1 MPRLTIEMAGRRNF
15 HEELAREDVVN
26 RTSDRRFGALFSVLF
41 ALAGLAPLLRHG
53 HIRWWS
59 LAVAMLFCLAT
70 LIAPQALAPVNR
82 LWFRFG
88 LLLHRITSPLLMG
101 VIFYGVVTPVG
112 LISRMAG
119 KDPLRLRRD
128 SSSDSYWIPRQPR
141 GPAPDDFP
149 RMY

>member
-1 MPRLTIEMAGRRNF
+1 MAGRRNF
-15 HEELAREDVVN
+15 HEELTREDVVN
-26 RTSDRRFGALFSVLF
+26 RTSDRRFGALFAVLF
-41 ALAGLAPLLRHG
+41 ALAGLAPLLHHG

-59 LAVAMLFCLAT
+59 LAVAALFCLAT
-70 LIAPQALAPVNR
+70 WLAPRALAPGNR

-88 LLLHRITSPLLMG
+88 LLLHRIVSPLLMA

-112 LISRMAG
+112 LVSWRTG

-128 SSSDSYWIPRQPR
+128 SSSVSYWIPREPR
-141 GPAPDDFP
+141 GPAPDGFP